1 MKLRLLTT
9 ICLMMVLVLT
19 ADRGHTAVNE
29 TVDAK
34 DDCDRHDPF
43 IEQGQEPPGR
53 WAPDERLGG
62 ALTWRGQLGWRT
74 RHGLAIVRWST
85 GKPSDVE
92 NALYPDGSRGEAND
106 TLDHGFRRRASGER
120 LGSTVGS
127 TFGPTTSSSLMASNQ
142 STSHHHRVT
151 FQIWRP
157 ISSATAR
164 FSRRSRMT
172 ASHSRSGPCSTI
184 GVSIRV
190 RIRGRGL
197 AESEAPRPSS
207 RTCVTGAKVTMT
219 TIRGSRVCGAP
230 IPTTV
235 PISSGASDT
244 HRRDFEVAHNPARCA
259 VGRAVCLA
267 WSRRAFGRG
276 GAAGNG
282 RHAALA

>member
-1 MKLRLLTT
+1 MAWPLFAGVRASPATPRT
-9 ICLMMVLVLT
+9 
-19 ADRGHTAVNE
+19 
-29 TVDAK
+29 
-34 DDCDRHDPF
+34 PF
-43 IEQGQEPPGR
+43 I
-53 WAPDERLGG
+53 
-62 ALTWRGQLGWRT
+62 RT
-74 RHGLAIVRWST
+74 ARAARRMTRST
-85 GKPSDVE
+85 M
-92 NALYPDGSRGEAND
+92 
-106 TLDHGFRRRASGER
+106 ASGAGPAANVF
-120 LGSTVGS
+120 GSTAGS
-127 TFGPTTSSSLMASNQ
+127 TFGPTTSSSLTASNQ

-157 ISSATAR
+157 ISPATAR
-164 FSRRSRMT
+164 LLRRSRMT

-207 RTCVTGAKVTMT
+207 RTCVTGARVTMT
-219 TIRGSRVCGAP
+219 TIRGSRVSGHLSRRPSRYRAAP
-230 IPTTV
+230 
-235 PISSGASDT
+235 ADT

-259 VGRAVCLA
+259 VGSAVCLA